1 MCIRDREASASSV
14 VKSVE
19 VNRGDK
25 VVKDQII
32 AYLDDTVVSVDL
44 KKNQEKIDNIYQ
56 SLVGLHMELML
67 IDNIQKFNSDLKL
80 DSFYEATIKKL
91 NLPNNSAKFNEL
103 RKEFF
108 ETQTSLNENK
118 KNLTHTVVGRKE
130 LIEEISKQE
139 TKLNELSYF
148 TSPESASEYLQKLNT
163 NLKSVE
169 ETLTHSVMGRE
180 DLKKKI
186 DLAKAEIA
194 SFKKIMPSSGNQ
206 DLAMDSNADKDSSIE
221 VVEIKVIEKPKLSFE
236 EELALASVDAGLKLS
251 KKCTACHSLKSGGA
265 NGVGPTL
272 WNIVNAPKANI
283 DGYSYSKAL
292 SSMGG
297 NWTIQDLNLWLKSP
311 KKYAPGNKMSFA
323 GLRKTKDRA
332 NMIAFLNSISDEPIP
347 NNGLN

>member
-1 MCIRDREASASSV
+1 M
-14 VKSVE
+14 
-19 VNRGDK
+19 NLN
-25 VVKDQII
+25 QII
-32 AYLDDTVVSVDL
+32 KIIFAGIFTFFVIGSLSSISNSIFL
-44 KKNQEKIDNIYQ
+44 EKI
-56 SLVGLHMELML
+56 
-67 IDNIQKFNSDLKL
+67 IDDL
-80 DSFYEATIKKL
+80 SMTS
-91 NLPNNSAKFNEL
+91 SAKFNEL

-148 TSPESASEYLQKLNT
+148 TSPESAAEYLQKLNT

-206 DLAMDSNADKDSSIE
+206 DLAMDLDADKDSSIE

-236 EELALASVDAGLKLS
+236 EELA
-251 KKCTACHSLKSGGA
+251 
-265 NGVGPTL
+265 
-272 WNIVNAPKANI
+272 
-283 DGYSYSKAL
+283 
-292 SSMGG
+292 
-297 NWTIQDLNLWLKSP
+297 
-311 KKYAPGNKMSFA
+311 
-323 GLRKTKDRA
+323 
-332 NMIAFLNSISDEPIP
+332 
-347 NNGLN
+347 